1 MNRAAIRWSGPALA
15 SGAVLLGIG
24 IGLVALQ
31 PAMNQQISPVVA
43 ALLLATSVLLIL
55 ALPGIFAA
63 QAAATGFLGLAAHI
77 LLSSGLFLLVLLAA
91 TPLLYPSFKAAPPE
105 SPVLFILAL
114 SLTLGLLLVS
124 IATYRAGVLSRPGA
138 IITLAAAAGFFFDFF
153 VAEFLP
159 PPAGQIGTA
168 LLGLLLALGLGLIGV
183 SRWRIE

>member
-1 MNRAAIRWSGPALA
+1 MLA
-15 SGAVLLGIG
+15 GSAVLLGVG

-31 PAMNQQISPVVA
+31 PRMDQQISPVVA
-43 ALLLATSVLLIL
+43 GLLLASAVLLIL
-55 ALPGIFAA
+55 ALPGIYAA
-63 QAAATGFLGLAAHI
+63 QASATGFLGLAAHI

-105 SPVLFILAL
+105 SPVLFLFAL
-114 SLTLGLLLVS
+114 SLTLGLPLFS
-124 IATYRAGVLSRPGA
+124 IATFRARVLSRPGA
-138 IITLAAAAGFFFDFF
+138 IMTLGAAAGFFFDFF

-159 PPAGQIGTA
+159 PAAGQMGNA